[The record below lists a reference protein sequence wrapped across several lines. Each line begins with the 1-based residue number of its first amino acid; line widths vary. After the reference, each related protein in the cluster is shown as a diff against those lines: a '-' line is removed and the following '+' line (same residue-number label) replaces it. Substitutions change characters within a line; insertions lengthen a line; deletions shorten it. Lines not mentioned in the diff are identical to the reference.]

1 MNDSDSEVEGGQ
13 SRQLSTSK
21 ELEPLLN
28 WKLVKHRN
36 QKWER
41 TITDARADEKQA
53 HLVPFLKR
61 QSKYVDLQGDVLA
74 HETVVLCL

>member
-21 ELEPLLN
+21 ELQPLLSGQ
-28 WKLVKHRN
+28 LVKHRN
-36 QKWER
+36 QKW
-41 TITDARADEKQA
+41 DAKADEKQA

-61 QSKYVDLQGDVLA
+61 QSQYVDLQGDVLSL
-74 HETVVLCL
+74 ETVVLCL